1 MTSEKIRALMKHRN
15 EDMKNNTHETMMQR
29 EIGTNEKQLNKNVR
43 WGGDVKEHI
52 DRKLFGLEMI
62 ESLCLRHKVSANSMV
77 I

>member
-1 MTSEKIRALMKHRN
+1 MKHRN

-52 DRKLFGLEMI
+52 DRKF
-62 ESLCLRHKVSANSMV
+62 
-77 I
+77 